1 MLSLETL
8 IKIATAGGF
17 IIAGT
22 GYTLRFLI
30 QNNIRESEIY
40 KEALK
45 CFYEHKKSVELLG
58 APVREGRVDISDTE
72 AFGFNDKS
80 KWVTIPL
87 QGSLRKG
94 NLHVQMLLSEQS
106 ENLKK
111 YNISKIE
118 LKVNDMPNKIFVI
131 KDNSNL

>member
-8 IKIATAGGF
+8 LKIATAGGF

-30 QNNIRESEIY
+30 QNKIRESEVY

-45 CFYEHKKSVELLG
+45 CFYEHEKSVELLG
-58 APVREGRVDISDTE
+58 APVKEGRVNISNTEELGCDDT
-72 AFGFNDKS
+72 S
-80 KWVTIPL
+80 RWVTIPL
-87 QGSLRKG
+87 KGSLRKG
-94 NLHVQMLLSEQS
+94 KLNVQILLSEQS
-106 ENLKK
+106 ENLQK

-118 LKVNDMPNKIFVI
+118 LKVNDMPNKVFII